1 MREARR
7 AAATMLLLAVAF
19 SGAAAAGPDVP
30 LTLVE
35 EQALKPKDSFK
46 ECAGC
51 PVMVVLPAGSFV
63 MGSPKTEV
71 GHNESEEPL
80 HQVTIARPFAVGRYE
95 VTFAEW
101 DACVSA
107 GGCKHNP
114 EEGWGRPS
122 DGAWGRGRQPV
133 IDVSWNDI
141 TAEYL
146 PWLSRTTGK
155 TYRLLS
161 EAEWEYAAR
170 AGTTTPF
177 ATGPTITIEQANFN
191 GNEPYGESFSLYAS
205 GKDVWRQKT
214 VEVGS
219 YSPNAFGLY
228 DMHGNAWEW
237 VQDCWNSNYN
247 GAPAD
252 GSAWAVGE
260 CDKRI
265 PRGGSWQ
272 LDAKLLRSARRAW
285 SPPGFRSSNNGFRVA
300 RSL

>member
-1 MREARR
+1 
-7 AAATMLLLAVAF
+7 MLLLAVTF
-19 SGAAAAGPDVP
+19 SGVAAAGPDVP

-35 EQALKPKDSFK
+35 EQALNPKDSFK
-46 ECAGC
+46 ECAQC
-51 PVMVVLPAGSFV
+51 PVMVVVPAGSFT
-63 MGSPKTEV
+63 MGSPTSEI
-71 GHNESEEPL
+71 GQNEAEKPV
-80 HQVTIARPFAVGRYE
+80 HRVTIARPFAVGKYE
-95 VTFAEW
+95 ATFAEW

-122 DGAWGRGRQPV
+122 DGDWGRGRQPV
-133 IDVSWNDI
+133 INVSWNDI

-161 EAEWEYAAR
+161 EAEREYAAR

-191 GNEPYGESFSLYAS
+191 GNEPYGESFTLWAS
-205 GKDVWRQKT
+205 GRKDLLQGKT

-219 YSPNAFGLY
+219 FKPNAFGLY

-247 GAPAD
+247 GAPTD
-252 GSAWAVGE
+252 GSAWTVGE

-272 LDAKLLRSARRAW
+272 MDPKRLRSAQRAYLTP
-285 SPPGFRSSNNGFRVA
+285 SFRSHNNGFRVA
-300 RSL
+300 RTL